1 MIGKWVISKIILLV
15 LFLILS
21 SNFWYTYN
29 SFPSTIE
36 IEIINKTD
44 KEIKIKVS
52 PIYKFDNE
60 IDVKLAINEKSILNL
75 FWWWEYWILKD
86 KSFQLKWYINETE
99 VYSKYFKVSDFTKW
113 EELEP
118 KIIIN

>member
-1 MIGKWVISKIILLV
+1 M
-15 LFLILS
+15 ILS

-75 FWWWEYWILKD
+75 F
-86 KSFQLKWYINETE
+86 
-99 VYSKYFKVSDFTKW
+99 
-113 EELEP
+113 
-118 KIIIN
+118 